1 MLYYNIRAFTRFF
14 VCLKSTDAQ
23 AYAYAISNRIKHG
36 TAYMERIMWTVVYMS
51 QDRIKVNK
59 ILAILESNEII
70 SMVKASG
77 EDDFDMGTM
86 YEILVPKTEL
96 EFAQEL
102 ILDAELAN

>member
-1 MLYYNIRAFTRFF
+1 MHAFLRIRKALMHKLTLVRF
-14 VCLKSTDAQ
+14 Q
-23 AYAYAISNRIKHG
+23 PYQNG
-36 TAYMERIMWTVVYMS
+36 TANMERIMWTVVYMS

-59 ILAILESNEII
+59 MLAILESNEII

-96 EFAQEL
+96 ESAQEL
-102 ILDAELAN
+102 ILDAELTN